1 MLTSSRL
8 VNDRVVTA
16 LIEVHYLPCVH
27 YFSAVSGAGVILL
40 ERHENFVK
48 QTYRN
53 RCQIVTAQGRQNLI
67 VPVTMK
73 HGKVLI
79 TDVRIDY
86 SQKWLNNHWRTIQ
99 SAYGKAP
106 FFEYYRDDLHDIL
119 MRKTMFLYDLNFE
132 LLSMCLKWLKQN
144 VTIKESM
151 AYQKH
156 AEGIIDLRS
165 VVNAKNIG
173 HSQFFS
179 QPVRYTQV
187 FGNAF
192 AANASIIDLLFCEGP
207 EAARIVQTSKVDE

>member
-1 MLTSSRL
+1 M
-8 VNDRVVTA
+8 VTA
-16 LIEVHYLPCVH
+16 LIELHYLPCIH
-27 YFSAVSGAGVILL
+27 YFSAISKAGVLVL

-86 SQKWLNNHWRTIQ
+86 TQKWLNNHWRTIQ

-106 FFEYYRDDLHDIL
+106 FFEYYRDELHDTL
-119 MRKTMFLYDLNFE
+119 MKKTMFLYDLNFE
-132 LLSMCLKWLKQN
+132 LLSMCLKWLKRKVIVQ
-144 VTIKESM
+144 ESM
-151 AYQKH
+151 AYEKQVN
-156 AEGIIDLRS
+156 GLNDLRS
-165 VVNAKNIG
+165 VVNAKNIAD
-173 HSQFFS
+173 SQIFF
-179 QPVRYTQV
+179 QPVRYNQV

-192 AANASIIDLLFCEGP
+192 ADNVSIVDLIFCEGP
-207 EAARIVQTSKVDE
+207 EAARIVQASKVGE